1 MSGQELTNL
10 DEIAALLLAE
20 AKRHGATEADVVV
33 VEGDSLSVGVRLGE
47 IEKVQRSKA
56 RHLGLRAFAGKS
68 SAITSTADFSRASLL
83 RLAEE
88 SVALARVTAVDEV
101 SGLPEPDQLATAI
114 ADLELYDPAIRDISA
129 EAATEW
135 CKEAEAAAMAADPR
149 ITKSEGAEFDCGT
162 HRVVYATS
170 HGFTGSYRSSACSL
184 SAVPVATE
192 NGAMERDYWYS
203 SQRRLSAL
211 ESPSSIGARAAQ
223 RALRRLGA
231 RQVGTVTVPVVF
243 DPDMAASLVGH
254 VAGAVSGYALY
265 RGVSFLRDKLGE
277 KVMPDFVSI
286 ADQGNLPGGLGSK
299 PFDGEGLPTRRTA
312 VVERGVLS
320 SYLFDTYSARKLG
333 SRSTGNAARSVADA
347 PGVSPT
353 NLCLAAGDT
362 APEAIIGSVT
372 SGLYVTELMGF
383 GVNSVTGDYSRGA
396 SGQWI
401 ENGELA
407 YPVSEI
413 TIAGNLLDMFR
424 EIEVVGSDLERR
436 RSICAPTIKIARM
449 TVAGS

>member
-1 MSGQELTNL
+1 MSDRNL
-10 DEIAALLLAE
+10 EEIAAFLLEE
-20 AKRHGATEADVVV
+20 AARHGATEADVVV

-47 IEKVQRSKA
+47 IEKVQRSTA
-56 RHLGLRAFAGKS
+56 RHLGLRAFSDKS
-68 SAITSTADFSRASLL
+68 SAITSSADFSRDALA

-88 SVALARVTAVDEV
+88 SVALARITATDEF
-101 SGLPEPDQLATAI
+101 SGLPAA
-114 ADLELYDPAIRDISA
+114 ADLAKTIPDLDLYDDAIRDLSA
-129 EAATEW
+129 ETATEW
-135 CKEAEAAAMAADPR
+135 CKEAEAAAIDSDPR
-149 ITKSEGAEFDCGT
+149 ITNSEGSELGSGT
-162 HRVVYATS
+162 HRVVYASS
-170 HGFTGSYRSSACSL
+170 HGFCGSYRSSSCSL
-184 SAVPVATE
+184 SAVPVATD
-192 NGAMERDYWYS
+192 NGSMERDYWYS
-203 SQRRLSAL
+203 ARRKLAEL
-211 ESPSSIGARAAQ
+211 EAPAAIGKKAAA

-231 RQVGTVTVPVVF
+231 RQVGTSAVPVVF

-254 VAGAVSGYALY
+254 VAAAVSGHALY
-265 RGVSFLRDKLGE
+265 RGVSFLAGKLGE
-277 KVMPDFVSI
+277 QLMPEFVSI
-286 ADQGNLPGGLGSK
+286 VDEGNRVGGLASK

-333 SRSTGNAARSVADA
+333 AQSTGNAARSVADS

-353 NLCLAAGDT
+353 NLYLEPGT
-362 APEAIIGSVT
+362 ASPEEIIGSIA

-396 SGQWI
+396 SGIWI

-413 TIAGNLLDMFR
+413 TIAGNLLQMFR
-424 EIEVVGSDLERR
+424 DIEAVGSDLEMR
-436 RSICAPTIKIARM
+436 RSICAPTLKIGRM